1 MAIELGK
8 VNVTD
13 LAVNDYKVLGIGI
26 NETSNTGG
34 IFSKNFTTLTQAK
47 SNLTNLIMTKKG
59 ERVAQPDFGCD
70 IWKVLFEQIIDGEID
85 YEVERVISEA
95 VNIWLPYLEIN
106 EIIVDYNDEYKDANK
121 FGVEINFSLKS
132 NKNLSESVKINV
144 NN

>member
-13 LAVNDYKVLGIGI
+13 LSANDYKVLGIAI
-26 NETSNTGG
+26 NTTSDSGG
-34 IFSKNFTTLTQAK
+34 IFATNFTTLTQAK
-47 SNLTNLIMTKKG
+47 SNLTNLILTKKG
-59 ERVAQPDFGCD
+59 ERVGQPTFGCD
-70 IWKVLFEQIIDGEID
+70 IWKVLFEQIVDGEID

-121 FGVEINFSLKS
+121 FGVEINFSLVS
-132 NKNLSESVKINV
+132 NPNLKESVTINV

>member
-8 VNVTD
+8 INVTD
-13 LAVNDYKVLGIGI
+13 LSANDYKVLGIGI
-26 NETSNTGG
+26 NETSNAGG
-34 IFSKNFTTLTQAK
+34 VFATNFTTLTQAK
-47 SNLTNLIMTKKG
+47 SNLTNLILTKKG
-59 ERVAQPDFGCD
+59 ERTMQPEFGCD
-70 IWKVLFEQIIDGEID
+70 IWKVLFEQIVDGEID

-132 NKNLSESVKINV
+132 NKNLSESVTINV

>member
-26 NETSNTGG
+26 NEISETGG
-34 IFSKNFTTLTQAK
+34 IFAKNFTTLAQAK
-47 SNLTNLIMTKKG
+47 ANLTNLILTRKG
-59 ERVAQPDFGCD
+59 ERVGQPEFGCD
-70 IWKVLFEQIIDGEID
+70 IWKILFEPIADGEID

-95 VNIWLPYLEIN
+95 VNIWLPYLEID

-132 NKNLSESVKINV
+132 NRSLSESVTINV

>member
-26 NETSNTGG
+26 NEVSDSNG
-34 IFSKNFTTLTQAK
+34 IFATNFTTLSQAK
-47 SNLTNLIMTKKG
+47 SNLTNLILTKKG
-59 ERVAQPDFGCD
+59 ERVGQPNFGCD
-70 IWKVLFEQIIDGEID
+70 IWKILFEPITDGEID

-95 VNIWLPYLEIN
+95 VSIWLPYLEID
-106 EIIVDYNDEYKDANK
+106 EIIVDYNDEYKDVNK

-132 NKNLSESVKINV
+132 NRSLSESVTINV

>member
-8 VNVTD
+8 YNVTD
-13 LAVNDYKVLGIGI
+13 IKENDYKVLGVSI
-26 NETSNTGG
+26 NETSNSNGA
-34 IFSKNFTTLTQAK
+34 FAVNFTSINQAK
-47 SNLTNLIMTKKG
+47 SNLQNLILTKKG
-59 ERVAQPDFGCD
+59 ERLMQPEFGCD

-132 NKNLSESVKINV
+132 NRNLSESVTINV

>member
-13 LAVNDYKVLGIGI
+13 LSINDYKVLGIGI
-26 NETSNTGG
+26 NETSNVGG
-34 IFSKNFTTLTQAK
+34 VFATNFTTLTQAK
-47 SNLTNLIMTKKG
+47 SNLTNLILTKKG
-59 ERVAQPDFGCD
+59 ERVLQPDFGCD
-70 IWKVLFEQIIDGEID
+70 IWKILFEQIIDGEID
-85 YEVERVISEA
+85 YEVDRVISEA

-132 NKNLSESVKINV
+132 NRNLSESVTINV

>member
-8 VNVTD
+8 INVTD

-26 NETSNTGG
+26 NETSNSGG
-34 IFSKNFTTLTQAK
+34 VFATNFTTLTQAK
-47 SNLTNLIMTKKG
+47 SNLTNLILTKKG
-59 ERVAQPDFGCD
+59 ERVSQPEFGCD
-70 IWKVLFEQIIDGEID
+70 IWKILFEQIVDGEID
-85 YEVERVISEA
+85 NEVERVISES

-132 NKNLSESVKINV
+132 NRNLSESVTINV

>member
-13 LAVNDYKVLGIGI
+13 LSINDYKVLGIGI
-26 NETSNTGG
+26 NETSNVGG
-34 IFSKNFTTLTQAK
+34 VFATNFTTLTQAK
-47 SNLTNLIMTKKG
+47 SNLTNLILTKKG
-59 ERVAQPDFGCD
+59 ERVLQPEFGCD
-70 IWKVLFEQIIDGEID
+70 IYKVLFEQIIDGEID

-132 NKNLSESVKINV
+132 NRNLSESVTINV

>member
-26 NETSNTGG
+26 NAVSETGG
-34 IFSKNFTTLTQAK
+34 IFATNFTTLTQAK
-47 SNLTNLIMTKKG
+47 SNLINLILTKKG
-59 ERVAQPDFGCD
+59 ERVGQPTFGCD
-70 IWKVLFEQIIDGEID
+70 IWKVLFEPITDGEID
-85 YEVERVISEA
+85 YEVERVIVEA

-121 FGVEINFSLKS
+121 FGVEINFGLKS
-132 NKNLSESVKINV
+132 NPNISESVTINV

>member
-26 NETSNTGG
+26 NETSNAGG
-34 IFSKNFTTLTQAK
+34 VFTTNFTTLTQAK
-47 SNLTNLIMTKKG
+47 SNLTNLILTKKG
-59 ERVAQPDFGCD
+59 ERVAQPEFGCD

-132 NKNLSESVKINV
+132 NRNLSESVTINV

>member
-34 IFSKNFTTLTQAK
+34 VFATNFTTLTQAK
-47 SNLTNLIMTKKG
+47 SNLTNLILTKKG
-59 ERVAQPDFGCD
+59 ERVAQPEFGCD
-70 IWKVLFEQIIDGEID
+70 IWKVLFEQIVDGEID

-132 NKNLSESVKINV
+132 NRNLSESVTINV

>member
-26 NETSNTGG
+26 NETSNVGG
-34 IFSKNFTTLTQAK
+34 VFATNFTTLTQAK
-47 SNLTNLIMTKKG
+47 SNLTNLILTKKG
-59 ERVAQPDFGCD
+59 ERVGQPTFGCD
-70 IWKVLFEQIIDGEID
+70 IWKILFEQIVDGEID

-121 FGVEINFSLKS
+121 FEVEINFSLKS
-132 NKNLSESVKINV
+132 NRNLSQSITINV
-144 NN
+144 KS

>member
-34 IFSKNFTTLTQAK
+34 VFATNFTTLTQAK
-47 SNLTNLIMTKKG
+47 SNLTNLILTKKG
-59 ERVAQPDFGCD
+59 ERVAQPEFGCD
-70 IWKVLFEQIIDGEID
+70 IWKILFEQIVDGEID

-95 VNIWLPYLEIN
+95 VTIWLPYLEIN

-132 NKNLSESVKINV
+132 NRNLSESVTINV

>member
-8 VNVTD
+8 INVTD

-26 NETSNTGG
+26 NEVSETGG
-34 IFSKNFTTLTQAK
+34 VFATNFTTLTQAK
-47 SNLTNLIMTKKG
+47 SNLINLILTKKG
-59 ERVAQPDFGCD
+59 ERVGQPTFGCD
-70 IWKVLFEQIIDGEID
+70 IWKVLFEPIIDGEID

-95 VNIWLPYLEIN
+95 VSVWLPYLEID

-132 NKNLSESVKINV
+132 NRNLSESVTINV

>member
-34 IFSKNFTTLTQAK
+34 VFATNFTTLTQAK
-47 SNLTNLIMTKKG
+47 SNLTNLILTKKG
-59 ERVAQPDFGCD
+59 ERVAQPEFGCD

-132 NKNLSESVKINV
+132 NKNLSESVTINV

>member
-1 MAIELGK
+1 MARFRFFVFIYLILDHVFK
-8 VNVTD
+8 
-13 LAVNDYKVLGIGI
+13 I
-26 NETSNTGG
+26 
-34 IFSKNFTTLTQAK
+34 LTQK
-47 SNLTNLIMTKKG
+47 CTSGNNYW
-59 ERVAQPDFGCD
+59 
-70 IWKVLFEQIIDGEID
+70 IWKILFEQIVDGEID

-132 NKNLSESVKINV
+132 NRNLSESVTINV

>member
-13 LAVNDYKVLGIGI
+13 LSINDYKVLGIGI
-26 NETSNTGG
+26 NKTSNSGG
-34 IFSKNFTTLTQAK
+34 VFATNFTTLTQAK
-47 SNLTNLIMTKKG
+47 SNLTNLILTKKG
-59 ERVAQPDFGCD
+59 ERVAQPEFGCD
-70 IWKVLFEQIIDGEID
+70 IYKVLFEQIVDGEID

-132 NKNLSESVKINV
+132 NRNLSESVTINV

>member
-34 IFSKNFTTLTQAK
+34 VFATNFTTLTQAK
-47 SNLTNLIMTKKG
+47 SNLTNLILTKKG
-59 ERVAQPDFGCD
+59 ERVAQPEFGCD
-70 IWKVLFEQIIDGEID
+70 IWKILFEQIVDGEID

-132 NKNLSESVKINV
+132 NRNLSESVTINV